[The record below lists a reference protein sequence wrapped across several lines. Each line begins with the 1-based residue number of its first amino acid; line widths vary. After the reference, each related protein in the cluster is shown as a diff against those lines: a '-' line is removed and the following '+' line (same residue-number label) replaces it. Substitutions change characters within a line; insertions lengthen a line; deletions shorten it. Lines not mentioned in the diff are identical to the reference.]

1 MQWRALWI
9 FSIVY
14 QSLFFMRK
22 QEIFVNC
29 CHYIITKYFEYL
41 FVIKKIAC
49 QIEHAEYDVVAVI
62 GRPAF
67 CSPLQRRTVRRPRA
81 FPPPF
86 LHFLYKTWRV
96 PGMQTPIFL
105 SRGRFHSNI
114 VMENYFM
121 VFRACTLTV
130 DLSYLYFLPLQLGFK
145 NEDLN
150 T

>member
-1 MQWRALWI
+1 MARTLNIFDCLSIIIFYEEARNIRKLLSLHNNQVFWI
-9 FSIVY
+9 FVCYKKNCLSNWACWVWRCCRHRP
-14 QSLFFMRK
+14 SGLLFPVTAAHGSEAAR
-22 QEIFVNC
+22 I
-29 CHYIITKYFEYL
+29 
-41 FVIKKIAC
+41 
-49 QIEHAEYDVVAVI
+49 
-62 GRPAF
+62 
-67 CSPLQRRTVRRPRA
+67 
-81 FPPPF
+81 PPPF

-121 VFRACTLTV
+121 VFRACTLTA

-145 NEDLN
+145 NEDLH